1 MKIIGIYLLVI
12 AGIIILGL
20 SSYWRFENWKV
31 LDWIIII
38 FNIIAGIYL
47 IVLKEEK

>member
-1 MKIIGIYLLVI
+1 MKIIGICLLVI

-20 SSYWRFENWKV
+20 SSYWHFEDWQI

-47 IVLKEEK
+47 ITLKEK